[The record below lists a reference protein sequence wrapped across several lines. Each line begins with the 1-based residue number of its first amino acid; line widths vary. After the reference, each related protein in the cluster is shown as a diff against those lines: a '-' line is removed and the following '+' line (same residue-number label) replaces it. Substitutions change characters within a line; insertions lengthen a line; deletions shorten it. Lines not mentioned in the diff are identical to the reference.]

1 MEKGL
6 SGGPTQDEVAAV
18 ALWHLRLRAGCT
30 VADVGCGT
38 GKIAVAAARTAGRVI
53 AVDRRPEAAACTKDT
68 ADAALARNIEVFCGE
83 AADVLRGAGPFDAAF
98 VGGSRDLEAV
108 LGVLAD
114 EVRGR
119 IVVDCVLLGTLHRA
133 VETMQ
138 RLGIFEEVVSLQVA
152 RSRRL
157 GSGLMMTPANPVW
170 LVIGEAA

>member
-38 GKIAVAAARTAGRVI
+38 GKIAVAAACTAGRVI
-53 AVDRRPEAAACTKDT
+53 AVDRRPEAAACTKE
-68 ADAALARNIEVFCGE
+68 AASVALARNIQVVCGE

-98 VGGSRDLEAV
+98 VGGSRDLETV

-138 RLGIFEEVVSLQVA
+138 RLGIFREVVSLQVA

-157 GSGLMMTPANPVW
+157 GSGLMMAPANPVW

>member
-1 MEKGL
+1 MERGL

-18 ALWHLRLRAGCT
+18 ALWHLRLRDGCT

-53 AVDRRPEAAACTKDT
+53 AVDRRPEAAACTN
-68 ADAALARNIEVFCGE
+68 AAAEGVLARNIEVVCGE
-83 AADVLRGAGPFDAAF
+83 AADVLRGAGPIDAAF

-138 RLGIFEEVVSLQVA
+138 RLGIFREVVSLQVA
-152 RSRRL
+152 RSRPL
-157 GSGLMMTPANPVW
+157 GNGLMMTPANPVW

>member
-1 MEKGL
+1 MERGL

-18 ALWHLRLRAGCT
+18 ALWHLRLRDGCT

-53 AVDRRPEAAACTKDT
+53 AVDRRPDAAACTS
-68 ADAALARNIEVFCGE
+68 AAVTEACAGNIEVVCGE
-83 AADVLRGAGPFDAAF
+83 AAETLRGAGPIDAAF

-114 EVRGR
+114 EVKGR
-119 IVVDCVLLGTLHRA
+119 IVVDCVLLDTLHRA

-138 RLGIFEEVVSLQVA
+138 RLGIFREVVSLQVA
-152 RSRRL
+152 RSRSL
-157 GSGLMMTPANPVW
+157 GSGLMMAPSNPVW
-170 LVIGEAA
+170 LVIGEVA